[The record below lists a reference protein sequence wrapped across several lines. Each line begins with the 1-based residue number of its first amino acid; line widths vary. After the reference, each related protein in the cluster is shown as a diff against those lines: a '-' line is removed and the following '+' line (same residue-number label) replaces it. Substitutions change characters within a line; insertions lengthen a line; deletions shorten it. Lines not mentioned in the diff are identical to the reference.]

1 MRCLYLCVGRTL
13 NDIQALGWLLIFSAE
28 RTTRAFDR
36 VRLRKTRLS
45 FLTTAL
51 KSYELFFLRMK
62 IKMTQVNLASMAA
75 LIRQTKKPFS
85 AESSQAALIIL
96 GFDDNAS
103 YAPSSAP

>member
-1 MRCLYLCVGRTL
+1 LVTHLEISGIYRPIFVTVRFWSQTFLSCSIVV
-13 NDIQALGWLLIFSAE
+13 DISSIFE
-28 RTTRAFDR
+28 R
-36 VRLRKTRLS
+36 S
-45 FLTTAL
+45 L

-96 GFDDNAS
+96 GFDDS
-103 YAPSSAP
+103 TSSSIFD